1 MDYNNYKGYKS
12 LPFFQQS
19 EIIYDFTTEFVGKYI
34 AYNSR
39 TKDQMTQAARSGKQN
54 IAEGYMQKSVESKLK
69 LLNVARGS
77 LEELL
82 NDYGDFLRQNSL
94 LLWDKDSTNA
104 KVVRAL
110 VYKNYK
116 SYDDYKSYIAA
127 PEGACNAMICLINQ
141 TNQLLDQK
149 LRWLEEKFV
158 KEGGFRENLLAKR
171 LKYKGY
177 NNQGKVIKIIYA
189 ETY

>member
-177 NNQGKVIKIIYA
+177 NN
-189 ETY
+189 